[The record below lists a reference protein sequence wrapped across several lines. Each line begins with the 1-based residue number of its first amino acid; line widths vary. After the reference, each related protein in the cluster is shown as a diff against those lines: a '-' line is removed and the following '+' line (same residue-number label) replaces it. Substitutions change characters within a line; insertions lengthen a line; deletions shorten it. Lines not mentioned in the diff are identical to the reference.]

1 MLCHVGVNRPLHGK
15 KRNDIIP
22 YVLKP
27 QSTRNSTDSPKSVAH
42 DVSRLDGCLP
52 NKAGKERE
60 ENGIIQDK
68 GNDRSLNYNLVDAS
82 EERKEIIGQHTSE
95 EAEEKEKSVTEGR
108 TGENEDQ
115 SGSEEGHL
123 SDFSEDDR
131 PAVGVKERE
140 ARGRKLSTNSYRC

>member
-1 MLCHVGVNRPLHGK
+1 MPT
-15 KRNDIIP
+15 
-22 YVLKP
+22 P

-95 EAEEKEKSVTEGR
+95 EAEEKKRVSQR
-108 TGENEDQ
+108 
-115 SGSEEGHL
+115 
-123 SDFSEDDR
+123 
-131 PAVGVKERE
+131 AVPERMKIKVVLKK
-140 ARGRKLSTNSYRC
+140 GI